1 MRVLLLLFFPL
12 LSFAQDS
19 KIRFILSFNEQEIE
33 LGKSYSFENREI
45 VLENLKFYISNLV
58 LISNNK
64 IVFQDSLPARLI
76 DIENKNSLSINLSN
90 SQKFDKIVFNLGIDS
105 LTNVSGVLGG
115 DLDPTNGMYWTWQSG
130 YINFKLEGKDPLCK
144 SRHQKFQYHL
154 GGYAAPFNSL
164 QQLSLKLD
172 KKSTRAEIRLPI
184 DMLLKAAKPEIQSE
198 IMSPGSRS
206 VELSSVI
213 KNLFVVKSW

>member
-12 LSFAQDS
+12 LSFAQES

-33 LGKSYSFENREI
+33 LGKSYPFENREI

-58 LISNNK
+58 LLSNNK
-64 IVFQDSLPARLI
+64 IVSQDSLPARLI

-164 QQLSLKLD
+164 QQLSLNLD
-172 KKSTRAEIRLPI
+172 KKSTRAEIRMPI
-184 DMLLKAAKPEIQSE
+184 DLFLKAAKPQNQSE
-198 IMSPGSRS
+198 IMSPGSRA
-206 VELSSVI
+206 VELSAI
-213 KNLFVVKSW
+213 LKQLFVVKSW